1 MIIETRN
8 CRAAWAHMT
17 AISDRQ
23 PVRNFVQVLDMS
35 DYLVETDLFPEAAL
49 IAYSDLNMEKD
60 ISDEQRQYISELRG
74 GAQGNYSEGM
84 ARKIANVIDCLTS
97 YPQSKRAVVTMCN
110 QPAPDHRNDADAK
123 CLRELQLYLDD
134 EGRLSGTAFFRAQ
147 AAQIF
152 PKNIHFI
159 GSIMTEVAG
168 RLPQKPALGTLFYL
182 ATILVSDRA

>member
-1 MIIETRN
+1 MTLATRN
-8 CRAAWAHMT
+8 CRAAWLHMNE
-17 AISDRQ
+17 ISDEQ

-35 DYLVETDLFPEAAL
+35 DYVVETELFPEAAL
-49 IAYSDLNMEKD
+49 KTYSALNMEKD
-60 ISDEQRQYISELRG
+60 ISDEQKQYISELRG

-84 ARKIANVIDCLTS
+84 GRKIANVVDCLTH
-97 YPQSKRAVVTMCN
+97 YPQSKRAVITMSN

-134 EGRLSGTAFFRAQ
+134 GGQLSATAFFRAQ
-147 AAQIF
+147 AASIF

-159 GSIMTEVAG
+159 GSIMAEVAD
-168 RLPQKPALGTLFYL
+168 RLPQKPALGTVFYL

>member
-84 ARKIANVIDCLTS
+84 ARKIANVIHPYPTRAEVVKKAGDAFNRSRLTPRVKKPFEFVMDGLVGGGARS
-97 YPQSKRAVVTMCN
+97 LHEGLSRPPSRRSRSSGRAAR
-110 QPAPDHRNDADAK
+110 PAP
-123 CLRELQLYLDD
+123 
-134 EGRLSGTAFFRAQ
+134 
-147 AAQIF
+147 
-152 PKNIHFI
+152 
-159 GSIMTEVAG
+159 
-168 RLPQKPALGTLFYL
+168 
-182 ATILVSDRA
+182 